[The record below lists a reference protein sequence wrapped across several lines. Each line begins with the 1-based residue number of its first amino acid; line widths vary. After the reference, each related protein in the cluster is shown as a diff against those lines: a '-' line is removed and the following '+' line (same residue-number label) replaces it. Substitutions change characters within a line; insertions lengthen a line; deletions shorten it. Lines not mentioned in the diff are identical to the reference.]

1 MIFTKNFIL
10 LSLSN
15 LLLIMGIMLL
25 LPILPLFSTQSLG
38 LAESHVGIV
47 VSAFAFSA
55 LACRPFI
62 GYAVDNFN
70 RKAILLISAV
80 IFTAVFFSYSLVM
93 ALLPLLLLR
102 VAHGVSWAVFSTT
115 SPAAVAEIIPP
126 NKRGEGFGYFSMGL
140 PIAMVIGPALG
151 MVILEYSKSFKLIFC
166 GSAVMGIVGLIF
178 VAFLDMP
185 KEKREKK
192 PFILSPFA
200 LYETHSLGISF
211 LQFCFSF
218 SYAGIATFMPLY
230 SLKYGIGN
238 SGYFFMVYALGI
250 LVSRFRVRK
259 TFDLKGPDRLI
270 LTGFISFITGL
281 AALALMN
288 GGFLFYLSAA
298 AAGYGAGILLPTLA
312 TMNMNVVPQARR
324 GKANATL
331 FTAIDIGVG
340 AGASVLGFVIE
351 ALSYRA
357 TYLIIGLML
366 IFPVIWYFKSGR
378 KAYLFY
384 IASTEAEERAES

>member
-1 MIFTKNFIL
+1 
-10 LSLSN
+10 
-15 LLLIMGIMLL
+15 
-25 LPILPLFSTQSLG
+25 
-38 LAESHVGIV
+38 
-47 VSAFAFSA
+47 
-55 LACRPFI
+55 
-62 GYAVDNFN
+62 
-70 RKAILLISAV
+70 
-80 IFTAVFFSYSLVM
+80 
-93 ALLPLLLLR
+93 
-102 VAHGVSWAVFSTT
+102 
-115 SPAAVAEIIPP
+115 
-126 NKRGEGFGYFSMGL
+126 
-140 PIAMVIGPALG
+140 MVIGPALG
-151 MVILEYSKSFKLIFC
+151 MVILEYTKSFNLIFC
-166 GSAVMGIVGLIF
+166 GSAVMGIVGLVFI
-178 VAFLDMP
+178 AFLNMP
-185 KEKREKK
+185 KEEKREKK

-270 LTGFISFITGL
+270 LTGFISFIIGL
-281 AALALMN
+281 IALALMN
-288 GGFLFYLSAA
+288 GGFLFYFSAA
-298 AAGYGAGILLPTLA
+298 AAGYGAGIVLPTLA
-312 TMNMNVVPQARR
+312 TMNMNIVPQARR

-357 TYLIIGLML
+357 TYALIGLML
-366 IFPVIWYFKSGR
+366 VLPVIWYFKSGR
-378 KAYLFY
+378 KAYLSY
-384 IASTEAEERAES
+384 IASAEAEEHAAHLNPKAV